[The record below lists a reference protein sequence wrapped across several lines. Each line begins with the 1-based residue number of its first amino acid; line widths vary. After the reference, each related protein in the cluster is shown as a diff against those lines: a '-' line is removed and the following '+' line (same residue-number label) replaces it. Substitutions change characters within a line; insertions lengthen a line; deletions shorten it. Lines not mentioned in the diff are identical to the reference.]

1 MGHCVSALPQ
11 HRSANMRLMRV
22 LIGGRWFYINLVTL
36 GLAMLLGYW
45 WWQQTVQQAVTPE
58 TRWVPDYYMTNATI
72 SQYDQQGVLSSNISA
87 ERFTHIQEFGTTDML
102 QPRFNI
108 FLAGGNSAW
117 FGKANEGLII
127 DSGAQINLTG
137 DALVTNGPDINRP
150 LSLNSQSL
158 RLFPKQNYAESDEQV
173 VLLAKY
179 SHLTGTGMRLTLDNQ
194 RLLLLNQV
202 KGTHSTPR
210 N

>member
-1 MGHCVSALPQ
+1 MITLL
-11 HRSANMRLMRV
+11 R
-22 LIGGRWFYINLVTL
+22 GRWLYINLATL
-36 GLAMLLGYW
+36 GLAALLVFWG
-45 WWQQTVQQAVTPE
+45 WQQTVQQALTPE
-58 TRWVPDYYMTNATI
+58 AQWIPDYYMTNATI
-72 SQYDQQGVLSSNISA
+72 SQYDQHGILSSSISA

-108 FLAGGNSAW
+108 FIEGGESAW
-117 FGKANEGLII
+117 FGKADEGLIL

-137 DALVTNGPDINRP
+137 NALVTNGPDINRP

-173 VLLAKY
+173 GILAKY
-179 SHLTGTGMRLTLDNQ
+179 SHLTGTGMRLTLNDQ

-202 KGTHSTPR
+202 KSTHSTPR

>member
-1 MGHCVSALPQ
+1 MMAL
-11 HRSANMRLMRV
+11 LY
-22 LIGGRWFYINLVTL
+22 GRWLYINLVTL
-36 GLAMLLGYW
+36 GLAALLVFW
-45 WWQQTVQQAVTPE
+45 WWQQTVQQTVTPE
-58 TRWVPDYYMTNATI
+58 AQWIPDYYMTNATI
-72 SQYDQQGVLSSNISA
+72 SQYDQHGMLSSSISA
-87 ERFTHIQEFGTTDML
+87 QRFTHIQEFGTTDML

-108 FLAGGNSAW
+108 FIEGGESAW
-117 FGKANEGLII
+117 FGKADEGLIL

-137 DALVTNGPDINRP
+137 NALVTNGPDINRP

-158 RLFPKQNYAESDEQV
+158 RLFPKKKYAESDEQV
-173 VLLAKY
+173 ELLAKY
-179 SHLTGTGMRLTLDNQ
+179 SHLTGTGMRLTLDDQ